1 MAAYLNRR
9 GVLIMKIIITII
21 LAMALSVPALAT
33 GPTLIRD
40 GEGQKAQYPA
50 WDATL
55 SQLITGPV
63 SQNVSL
69 VGKLWYEFIPTADCQ
84 ARLMNTTTKASWP
97 KFTIYA
103 KTPFRGSNP
112 ADGATYRA
120 QFLNVS
126 GCTGDFRAQ

>member
-1 MAAYLNRR
+1 
-9 GVLIMKIIITII
+9 MKAILSII
-21 LAMALSVPALAT
+21 LILIAATAFAT
-33 GPTLIRD
+33 GPAFVRD
-40 GEGQKAQYPA
+40 GEGQKAQSPG

-55 SQLITGPV
+55 SQLVTGPV
-63 SQNVSL
+63 SQNL
-69 VGKLWYEFIPTADCQ
+69 ALTGRIFYEFTPTADCQ

-103 KTPFRGSNP
+103 KTSFRGSNP

-120 QFLNVS
+120 AFLNVS